1 MLYILGH
8 TCFKRFNKMDLQSS
22 QIGTVVFFVDK
33 KPKRNDFLFRQFV
46 FAANRNVNKDFSLSL
61 QPKISRGQ
69 RKLLVREAE

>member
-33 KPKRNDFLFRQFV
+33 KPKRNDFY
-46 FAANRNVNKDFSLSL
+46 FASSFLL
-61 QPKISRGQ
+61 QI
-69 RKLLVREAE
+69 ET

>member
-1 MLYILGH
+1 ME
-8 TCFKRFNKMDLQSS
+8 LQSS

-61 QPKISRGQ
+61 QPKVV
-69 RKLLVREAE
+69 RKFEKALVPEAE